1 MTTYRVTFDRVGRN
15 HSVDPITATV
25 DGVNHLAEVIYQHA
39 RPHLMSRD
47 VEVVVDLDQGTGMVL
62 AGFRNGGTFTVAEVT
77 S

>member
-1 MTTYRVTFDRVGRN
+1 MTTYRVTFNRVGRN
-15 HSVDPITATV
+15 RSVASVTATV
-25 DGVNHLAEVIYQHA
+25 DGANHLAEVIHQHV

-47 VEVVVDLDQGTGMVL
+47 VEVVVDLDKGTGMVL